1 MKNLSDAVRIPGLL
15 TLCLASSALFA
26 AEPLKLADFASET
39 KTAQGGSINDVVYS
53 EKKDDAKL
61 DAKRV
66 ADGLLVV
73 SGQVG
78 LGKASQ
84 WAGVGVGADVGEAG
98 KTIDASPYQSVTLKL
113 AAKTTK
119 RLRLRIF
126 GPDQATQMNGC
137 YPVKYQDVT
146 PTPTEYTIPLSA
158 FAPEGYCGGNG
169 RNVAKTLP
177 TLAGFEVVD
186 TVMSRDATEFSIGEI
201 RLNP

>member
-1 MKNLSDAVRIPGLL
+1 MKNLSNARVPCVIA
-15 TLCLASSALFA
+15 LCLASSALIA
-26 AEPLKLADFASET
+26 AEPLKLVEFASET

-61 DAKRV
+61 DTKRV
-66 ADGLLVV
+66 ADGMLVIN
-73 SGQVG
+73 GQVG

-84 WAGVGVGADVGEAG
+84 WAGVGVGADVGETG
-98 KTIDASPYQSVTLKL
+98 KTIDASAYQSVTLKL
-113 AAKTTK
+113 ASKTTK
-119 RLRLRIF
+119 RLRLRLF

-146 PTPTEYTIPLSA
+146 ATATEYTIPFSA

-169 RNVAKTLP
+169 RSVAKTLP
-177 TLAGFEVVD
+177 ALAGFEVVD
-186 TVMSRDATEFSIGEI
+186 TAMSREATEFSIGEI